1 MERIERLQWFAAEV
15 IPLATGRGSPT
26 QVYSADLTFRRNCLQ
41 HDPPSDCCPPDRAAT
56 TRSDRSASFSILVS
70 SIPWSMSWRVPI

>member
-41 HDPPSDCCPPDRAAT
+41 HDPPSDCCPPDRAA
-56 TRSDRSASFSILVS
+56 RGPKID
-70 SIPWSMSWRVPI
+70 